1 MSAALVSDP
10 TAPQTFVDDLESA
23 FYVILW
29 LVLMYTDS
37 SMMVRERTT
46 VMQHVMDPQP
56 VEGTGGHGKADF
68 LQGQGVLRKLTLE
81 NPDRLRFKTLLV
93 DLATLF
99 SVCYKAEPTPNDWD
113 LLNGLDDAKRER
125 MPAQKYEI
133 RMKHLKSHAHI
144 IQLISDAILD
154 ASQWPTDD
162 RAVLQK
168 LVTPGD
174 TKRKITK
181 TGWGVEL
188 QLDRSIK
195 KQRVGRPVK
204 KRRADIK
211 RGVDVG

>member
-10 TAPQTFVDDLESA
+10 TVPQTFVDDLESA

-37 SMMVRERTT
+37 SMTARERTT

-56 VEGTGGHGKADF
+56 VEGTGGHGKEDF

-81 NPDRLRFKTLLV
+81 NPDRSRLKTLLV

-99 SVCYKAEPTPNDWD
+99 SVRYEAEPTLNDWD
-113 LLNGLDDAKRER
+113 LLDGLDDAKRER
-125 MPAQKYEI
+125 MPARKYKI
-133 RMKHLKSHAHI
+133 CMKHLESHEHI

-168 LVTPGD
+168 LITPDD
-174 TKRKITK
+174 TKKRKITK
-181 TGWGVEL
+181 TGWGVES
-188 QLDRSIK
+188 QLDRSVK
-195 KQRVGRPVK
+195 KQRVDTK
-204 KRRADIK
+204 
-211 RGVDVG
+211 